1 MGSDASMSDE
11 PVVARISRHL
21 GPTEDVTLLLL
32 KSHLLVEQQI
42 NSALHKIFPGFAS
55 LDAGRLTYQQRIQ
68 VIRALDGTRKAEDAL
83 RFAERLNLVRNRLA
97 NQLEPVGI
105 EDTIADF
112 VTEMAVS
119 VPIKFDEALP
129 LGLRMT
135 MCIGYI
141 CTMLHFFEA
150 ATSVRSKI

>member
-1 MGSDASMSDE
+1 MSDD
-11 PVVARISRHL
+11 PVLARVSRHL
-21 GPTEDVTLLLL
+21 EPIEDVTLLLL

-55 LDAGRLTYQQRIQ
+55 LDVGRLTYHQRIQ
-68 VIRALDGTRKAEDAL
+68 VVRALDGNRKAEDAL

-97 NQLEPVGI
+97 NRLEPIGT
-105 EDTIADF
+105 EDAIVNFIA
-112 VTEMAVS
+112 EMAVS
-119 VPIKFDEALP
+119 VPIKFDESYS
-129 LGLRMT
+129 LGLRMA

-141 CTMLHFFEA
+141 CTILHSFEA

>member
-1 MGSDASMSDE
+1 
-11 PVVARISRHL
+11 VV
-21 GPTEDVTLLLL
+21 LLL

-42 NSALHKIFPGFAS
+42 NSSLHKIFPGFAS
-55 LDAGRLTYQQRIQ
+55 LDTGRLTYHQRIQ

-83 RFAERLNLVRNRLA
+83 RFTERLNLVRNRLA

-105 EDTIADF
+105 EDAVANF
-112 VTEMAVS
+112 VTEMATS
-119 VPIKFDEALP
+119 VPIKFDEVLP

-141 CTMLHFFEA
+141 CAILHSLA
-150 ATSVRSKI
+150 TATSVRSKL

>member
-1 MGSDASMSDE
+1 MSDDS
-11 PVVARISRHL
+11 VLARISRDL
-21 GPTEDVTLLLL
+21 EPIEDIILLLL

-55 LDAGRLTYQQRIQ
+55 LDVGRLTYYQRIQ
-68 VIRALDGTRKAEDAL
+68 VVRALDGSRKAEDAL

-105 EDTIADF
+105 EDTIAAF
-112 VTEMAVS
+112 VAEITTS

-129 LGLRMT
+129 LSLRMK
-135 MCIGYI
+135 MCIGYM
-141 CTMLHFFEA
+141 CTMLHSFEA
-150 ATSVRSKI
+150 ATSVRSKL

>member
-1 MGSDASMSDE
+1 MSDD
-11 PVVARISRHL
+11 PVLTRVSRHL
-21 GPTEDVTLLLL
+21 APIEDVSLLLL

-42 NSALHKIFPGFAS
+42 NAALHKILPGFAS
-55 LDAGRLTYQQRIQ
+55 LDVGRLTYQQRIQ

-97 NQLEPVGI
+97 NQLEPIGI
-105 EDTIADF
+105 DDAIAGF
-112 VTEMAVS
+112 VTEMAAS

-129 LGLRMT
+129 LDLRMT

-141 CTMLHFFEA
+141 CSMLDSFEA

>member
-1 MGSDASMSDE
+1 MSDDA
-11 PVVARISRHL
+11 VLARVSRYL
-21 GPTEDVTLLLL
+21 ESIEDVTLLLL

-55 LDAGRLTYQQRIQ
+55 LDTGRLTYHQRIQ
-68 VIRALDGTRKAEDAL
+68 VIRALDSTRKAEDAL

-105 EDTIADF
+105 EDTMADF
-112 VTEMAVS
+112 VAEMAAS
-119 VPIKFDEALP
+119 ATMKFDETLP

-141 CTMLHFFEA
+141 CTILHSLA
-150 ATSVRSKI
+150 TATSVRSRL

>member
-1 MGSDASMSDE
+1 MSDD
-11 PVVARISRHL
+11 PVLVRVSRHL
-21 GPTEDVTLLLL
+21 EPIEHVTLLLL

-55 LDAGRLTYQQRIQ
+55 LDTGRLTYHQRIQ

-83 RFAERLNLVRNRLA
+83 RFAERLNQIRNRLA

-105 EDTIADF
+105 EDAVANF
-112 VTEMAVS
+112 VTEMAAS
-119 VPIKFDEALP
+119 VPIKINEVLP

-141 CTMLHFFEA
+141 CTILHSLA
-150 ATSVRSKI
+150 TATSVRSRL

>member
-1 MGSDASMSDE
+1 MGSDASMSDD
-11 PVVARISRHL
+11 PVLARVSRHL
-21 GPTEDVTLLLL
+21 ESIEDVTLLLL

-55 LDAGRLTYQQRIQ
+55 LDTGRLTSHQRIQ

-97 NQLEPVGI
+97 NQLEPIGI
-105 EDTIADF
+105 EDAIPDF
-112 VTEMAVS
+112 VTEMATAVTM
-119 VPIKFDEALP
+119 KCDEALP
-129 LGLRMT
+129 LHLRMA

-141 CTMLHFFEA
+141 
-150 ATSVRSKI
+150 

>member
-1 MGSDASMSDE
+1 MSDD
-11 PVVARISRHL
+11 PVLARVSRHL
-21 GPTEDVTLLLL
+21 ESIEDVTLLLL

-55 LDAGRLTYQQRIQ
+55 LDAGRLTYHQRIQ

-83 RFAERLNLVRNRLA
+83 RFAERLNLIRNRLA

-105 EDTIADF
+105 EDAIAAF

-119 VPIKFDEALP
+119 VPIKFDEAFP

-135 MCIGYI
+135 ICIGYI
-141 CTMLHFFEA
+141 CSTPHSPDEVSIL
-150 ATSVRSKI
+150 

>member
-1 MGSDASMSDE
+1 MSDD
-11 PVVARISRHL
+11 PVLVRVSRHL
-21 GPTEDVTLLLL
+21 EPIEDVTLLLL

-55 LDAGRLTYQQRIQ
+55 LDTGRLTYHQRIQ
-68 VIRALDGTRKAEDAL
+68 VIRALDGARKAEDAL

-105 EDTIADF
+105 EDTMADF
-112 VTEMAVS
+112 VTEMAAS
-119 VPIKFDEALP
+119 IPMKFDEALP
-129 LGLRMT
+129 LDQRMT

-141 CTMLHFFEA
+141 CTILHYFEE
-150 ATSVRSKI
+150 ATSVRSKL

>member
-1 MGSDASMSDE
+1 MSDD
-11 PVVARISRHL
+11 PVLARVSRHL
-21 GPTEDVTLLLL
+21 EPIEDVILRLL
-32 KSHLLVEQQI
+32 KSHLLVEQQV

-55 LDAGRLTYQQRIQ
+55 LDAGRLTYHQRIQ
-68 VIRALDGTRKAEDAL
+68 VIRALDGARKAEDAL

-105 EDTIADF
+105 EDAVANF
-112 VTEMAVS
+112 VTEMATS

-129 LGLRMT
+129 LDQRMT

-141 CTMLHFFEA
+141 CTILHYFEE
-150 ATSVRSKI
+150 ATSVRSKL

>member
-1 MGSDASMSDE
+1 MSDD
-11 PVVARISRHL
+11 PVLARVSRHL
-21 GPTEDVTLLLL
+21 EPIKDVPLLLL

-55 LDAGRLTYQQRIQ
+55 LDAGRLTYHQRIQ
-68 VIRALDGTRKAEDAL
+68 VIRALDGARKAEDAL

-105 EDTIADF
+105 EDAVANF
-112 VTEMAVS
+112 VTEMATS
-119 VPIKFDEALP
+119 VPIKCDEALP
-129 LGLRMT
+129 LCLRMA

-141 CTMLHFFEA
+141 CAILHSP
-150 ATSVRSKI
+150 ATAKSVRSKL

>member
-1 MGSDASMSDE
+1 MSDD
-11 PVVARISRHL
+11 PVLARVSRHL
-21 GPTEDVTLLLL
+21 EPIEDVTLLLL

-55 LDAGRLTYQQRIQ
+55 LDVGRLTYHQRIQ

-105 EDTIADF
+105 EDAIADI
-112 VTEMAVS
+112 VTEMAAS
-119 VPIKFDEALP
+119 VPMKCNEAIP
-129 LGLRMT
+129 LDQRMA

-141 CTMLHFFEA
+141 CTILHSFEA
-150 ATSVRSKI
+150 ATSVRSKL